1 MPRTPHPGFSLAMHH
16 VVGRTLSTMR
26 NTLLTASVFL
36 GNTYRKEVMA
46 RVDRPRRALERLRNR
61 LDACVCAEYL
71 TEADVTRI
79 YYAETEPCVASATGM
94 ALHSLEGVCAMLA
107 SQGGTMTLLA
117 ELLYAHYPVSLGDAA
132 LRIAQ
137 TLTYEAQEIPAV
149 AGLSKRSQRGAARRA
164 G

>member
-1 MPRTPHPGFSLAMHH
+1 MSRQSHPGFSLAMHH
-16 VVGRTLSTMR
+16 VVGRTLGTMR
-26 NTLLTASVFL
+26 QTLLTASVLL
-36 GNTYRKEVMA
+36 GNTYRKAVMA
-46 RVDRPRRALERLRNR
+46 RVDRPRRALDRLRDR

-79 YYAETEPCVASATGM
+79 YYAETETRVSFPTGM
-94 ALHSLEGVCAMLA
+94 SLHSLEGVCAMLA

-117 ELLYAHYPVSLGDAA
+117 ELLYAHYPVTLGDAA

-137 TLTYEAQEIPAV
+137 TLTYEAQELPMV
-149 AGLSKRSQRGAARRA
+149 VGLPKRAQRGAARRA